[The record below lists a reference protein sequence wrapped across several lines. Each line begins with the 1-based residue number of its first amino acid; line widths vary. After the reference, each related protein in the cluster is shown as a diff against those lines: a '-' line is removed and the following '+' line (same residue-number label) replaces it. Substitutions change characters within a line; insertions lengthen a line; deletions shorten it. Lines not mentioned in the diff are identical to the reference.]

1 MRKENYDDFLNIDN
15 DEVVQKGIVI
25 LNDIREIPIKDVPY
39 MSTHY
44 IISINHSGNLSVEYE
59 GQKKNFTTH
68 CLAIIYPH
76 HSFFIRNAS
85 EDYHTTRVI
94 VSQRFFERLSIISTH
109 GSRFRHEQQPQFVL
123 SPSQYNDI
131 ITLIEALCIVTR
143 HGPEPNEDMTSVQ
156 LQILVEIINK
166 FRSENEGKTS
176 NGHVS
181 SQLYD
186 AIIKYYKRH
195 RSVEFYASL
204 FCLSP
209 KYFSTAVK
217 QETGHNASY
226 WIQQHVILMAK
237 TMLHTKKQLPLQ
249 EISENLGFP
258 DIATFSRY
266 FKRATGI
273 SPSRYRH
280 ENP

>member
-1 MRKENYDDFLNIDN
+1 MENYDDFLNLKNN
-15 DEVVQKGIVI
+15 DVVQKGILI
-25 LNDIREIPIKDVPY
+25 LNDAREIPIKETPY
-39 MSTHY
+39 TSTHY

-59 GQKKNFTTH
+59 GKVENFTTR
-68 CLAIIYPH
+68 CLAIIYPN

-94 VSQRFFERLSIISTH
+94 VSQRFFERLSILSTH

-123 SPSQYNDI
+123 TPSQYNDI
-131 ITLIEALCIVTR
+131 LTLIEALSIVTI
-143 HGPEPNEDMTSVQ
+143 HGPEPNDDMICVQ
-156 LQILVEIINK
+156 LQILVEVINT
-166 FRSENEGKTS
+166 FRYENEGKTNS
-176 NGHVS
+176 GHVS

-186 AIIKYYKRH
+186 AITKHYKQH
-195 RSVEFYASL
+195 RSVEYYASL

-209 KYFSTAVK
+209 KYFSTAIK
-217 QETGHNASY
+217 QETGHNASF

-237 TMLHTKKQLPLQ
+237 TMLHTNKQLSLQ